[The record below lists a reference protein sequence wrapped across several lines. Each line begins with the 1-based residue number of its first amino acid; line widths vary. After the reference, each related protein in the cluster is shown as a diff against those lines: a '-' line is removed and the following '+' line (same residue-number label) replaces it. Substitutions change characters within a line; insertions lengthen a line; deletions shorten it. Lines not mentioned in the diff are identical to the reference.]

1 MVFFCN
7 IKIMDPLIQKNAQF
21 PGSTAFFRETVPDHP
36 FSFTTDHLITYRIS

>member
-21 PGSTAFFRETVPDHP
+21 PGSTAFFRETVPGHP
-36 FSFTTDHLITYRIS
+36 FSFTTDHLITYRTS